1 MEQQQ
6 VPPNQGR
13 SKASRFLYEICINEF
28 TPYMFFPT
36 PDVTFFVFLHFIQSK
51 SLPILHMATIDYM

>member
-1 MEQQQ
+1 MEQKQ

-13 SKASRFLYEICINEF
+13 SQASHFLCEICTNEF

-36 PDVTFFVFLHFIQSK
+36 PDVTFLSFFIQTK